1 MSTVFQFG
9 QAQFVKDMVFGWHF
23 RPDDNHDWQKLVDF
37 PTAALKELSAA
48 VFPSYV
54 PDELQ
59 STIRGELERR
69 EVLKRQALEM
79 GSVVV
84 GVWFQHDQRLS
95 MAEAV
100 ASRLRDRTKLMGLI
114 LSNMTQNEDTV
125 SADLKYVKVSRVG
138 VQWTIQGERDEKPIL
153 YATIDEVIDR
163 IMARWW

>member
-23 RPDDNHDWQKLVDF
+23 RPNDNHDWQKLVDF
-37 PTAALKELSAA
+37 PTDVLKELSTA

-79 GSVVV
+79 GAVVA
-84 GVWFQHDQRLS
+84 GAWFQHDQHLS
-95 MAEAV
+95 TAKAV
-100 ASRLRDRTKLMGLI
+100 ASRLGDRTKLMALI
-114 LSNMTQNEDTV
+114 LSNMVQDGDTV

-138 VQWTIQGERDEKPIL
+138 VQWTIQGERDEMPIL
-153 YATIDEVIDR
+153 YASIDEAVDR